1 LDDILVTDEDLKSFK
16 IINNDKNGDSLS
28 FKSDEN
34 IINERR
40 ICSEDDDDK
49 SGTVFESQQSFD
61 LSE

>member
-1 LDDILVTDEDLKSFK
+1 LVTDEDLKSFK
-16 IINNDKNGDSLS
+16 IMYSGKKADSIT
-28 FKSDEN
+28 FKSDQN

>member
-1 LDDILVTDEDLKSFK
+1 MYSGKK
-16 IINNDKNGDSLS
+16 ADSIT
-28 FKSDEN
+28 FKSDQN

-61 LSE
+61 LSEQSFKN